1 MENELFNK
9 SKYIIRTD
17 FCDVYYNDNYNELQN
32 MLQRLIDKLNNNEYF
47 NFATKSGKYIIYK
60 NFDIV
65 HIVEKGKI
73 NNFINIKDLK

>member
-1 MENELFNK
+1 METKFNK
-9 SKYIIRTD
+9 SKYNIRPD
-17 FCDVYYNDNYNELQN
+17 LCDVYYNDNYDELQC
-32 MLQRLIDKLNNNEYF
+32 MLQRLIDRLNNDEYF

-60 NFDIV
+60 NSDIV